1 MSKDIIL
8 FAAIGAA
15 VLLVMKKQAVAHAAT
30 SGAPMTEAQ
39 KIAAGLLPTKQQNIT
54 ANVNGDMW
62 ARLLGEGWRNLV
74 GAQNPDGTKAF
85 VTNSFGQVTTSDG
98 KPIGSG
104 DPIADY
110 ANVIGGVPVAM
121 PTPLTD
127 SLFPLTGSTG
137 FDEDGVLGWD
147 FSL

>member
-15 VLLVMKKQAVAHAAT
+15 VLLVMKKQAVAAAVT
-30 SGAPMTEAQ
+30 QGAPMTEAQ
-39 KIAAGLLPTKQQNIT
+39 KIAAGLLPTKAQNIT

-62 ARLLGEGWRNLV
+62 ARLMGEGWRNLL
-74 GAQNPDGTKAF
+74 GAQNADGTKAF

-98 KPIGSG
+98 KPVGSG

-110 ANVIGGVPVAM
+110 ANIIGGVPVAM
-121 PTPLTD
+121 PTPYTD
-127 SLFPLTGSTG
+127 ALFPISTSTG
-137 FDEDGVLGWD
+137 FDDDGVLGWV
-147 FSL
+147 F

>member
-15 VLLVMKKQAVAHAAT
+15 VLIVVKKQAVATAT
-30 SGAPMTEAQ
+30 TYGAPMTEAQ
-39 KIAAGLLPTKQQNIT
+39 KIAAGLLPSKAQGIT

-62 ARLLGEGWRNLV
+62 ARLMGEGWRNLI
-74 GAQNPDGTKAF
+74 GAQNADGTKAF

-104 DPIADY
+104 DPIADF
-110 ANVIGGVPVAM
+110 ANVIGGVPVAT
-121 PTPLTD
+121 PTSYVND
-127 SLFPLTGSTG
+127 LFPLTGSTG

-147 FSL
+147 FNQ